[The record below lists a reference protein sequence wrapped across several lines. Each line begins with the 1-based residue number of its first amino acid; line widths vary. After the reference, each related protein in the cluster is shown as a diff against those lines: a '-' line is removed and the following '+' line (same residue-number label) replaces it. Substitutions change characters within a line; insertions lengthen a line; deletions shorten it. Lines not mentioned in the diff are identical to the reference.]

1 MSRVVAGL
9 PKNFLHSLL
18 LPIRNLYSFFVLPGQ
33 NPGDIQLQAAVEQE
47 FAQYKDLVQG
57 NFIDSYFNNTWKTAL
72 GLRWAVEHCP
82 KEGNITVPIHYF
94 YLPMYLHLVL
104 TSPLY

>member
-1 MSRVVAGL
+1 MSRG
-9 PKNFLHSLL
+9 SLQSTKELFAQLIADSEPLRL
-18 LPIRNLYSFFVLPGQ
+18 LCVPPGQ
-33 NPGDIQLQAAVEQE
+33 NPGDIQLQAVVEQE

-82 KEGNITVPIHYF
+82 KEGNITVPQH
-94 YLPMYLHLVL
+94 
-104 TSPLY
+104 

>member
-1 MSRVVAGL
+1 MGGPRSADSYL
-9 PKNFLHSLL
+9 DSLF
-18 LPIRNLYSFFVLPGQ
+18 LPIRNLYSFFVFPGQ

-82 KEGNITVPIHYF
+82 KERNITVSVHSF
-94 YLPMYLHLVL
+94 LS
-104 TSPLY
+104 T

>member
-1 MSRVVAGL
+1 
-9 PKNFLHSLL
+9 
-18 LPIRNLYSFFVLPGQ
+18 VLPGQ
-33 NPGDIQLQAAVEQE
+33 NPGDIQLQAAVEKE

-82 KEGNITVPIHYF
+82 KEGNITVSVPSFF
-94 YLPMYLHLVL
+94 YLPRCARCCYFVTVPYLNL
-104 TSPLY
+104 

>member
-1 MSRVVAGL
+1 MSRPGFELRPPAPEGRGNSTKEL
-9 PKNFLHSLL
+9 S
-18 LPIRNLYSFFVLPGQ
+18 RNLTAAYSEPQQLFCVPPGQ

-82 KEGNITVPIHYF
+82 KEGNITVPV
-94 YLPMYLHLVL
+94 HL
-104 TSPLY
+104 SS